1 MIEETLILK
10 DFNWNVRILYSN
22 NCTDYRNII
31 YTLEDLECPKAL
43 IRDAN
48 RYLSN
53 CKEDCGLTYSNATSR
68 KTIII
73 IFKCSSID
81 QLYNTCVHELYN
93 FIRQL
98 STVEYSS
105 EEDQAILIG
114 NLFMEILP
122 FIRDLICQI

>member
-1 MIEETLILK
+1 MMNQSFILK
-10 DFNWNVRILYSN
+10 QFDWNVRIIYN
-22 NCTDYRNII
+22 NRCSDSRSFISI
-31 YTLEDLECPKAL
+31 LEDLECPEEL
-43 IRDAN
+43 IEGAVK
-48 RYLSN
+48 YLN
-53 CKEDCGLTYSNATSR
+53 TCKGNCGLTYSNATR
-68 KTIII
+68 RNTIII

-81 QLYNTCVHELYN
+81 QLYNTCVHELYH

-114 NLFMEILP
+114 NLFMEMLP

>member
-1 MIEETLILK
+1 MIEKTLILK

-31 YTLEDLECPKAL
+31 CALEDLECPKAL
-43 IRDAN
+43 IRDTD

-53 CKEDCGLTYSNATSR
+53 CKEDCGLTYSNVTSR

-81 QLYNTCVHELYN
+81 QLYNTCIHELYH